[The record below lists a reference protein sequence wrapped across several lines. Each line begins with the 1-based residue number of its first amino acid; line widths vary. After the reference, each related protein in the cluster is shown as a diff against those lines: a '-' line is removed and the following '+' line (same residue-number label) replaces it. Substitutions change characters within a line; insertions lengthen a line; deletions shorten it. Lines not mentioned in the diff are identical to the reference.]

1 MGDVVLHDA
10 AGSVI
15 GQRGGTRSMLT
26 CCPDLVA
33 PSSDSFRALRLARS
47 LNDHLLALPLAD
59 KNERMTRLLDQSYGC
74 YIFRNCCDIDRRHGV
89 YREGS

>member
-1 MGDVVLHDA
+1 MGRYKIDADVLPQTAQD
-10 AGSVI
+10 S
-15 GQRGGTRSMLT
+15 
-26 CCPDLVA
+26 DLVA

-59 KNERMTRLLDQSYGC
+59 ENERMTRLLDQSYGC
-74 YIFRNCCDIDRRHGV
+74 YIYRNCCDIDRRHSV